1 LDVAAFTL
9 FEADLPRKDTLIT
22 ELENALNGARQDWQ
36 NRLANAGANINL
48 NGGLTINIRPVDWPE
63 NVWGGANLS
72 QRAIWISDE
81 SLKADDRAEYLKFL
95 MKHEIG
101 HLLGLEHVDCA
112 PKSSVMQLVGPG
124 GDYATTTTCG
134 DARSIRGTYD
144 PDDPEFVVPPRCE
157 GSPIL
162 LSLDQTQIAL
172 SEDLVAFDLFGTGTP
187 VRVSWTR
194 AGRRHAWLAMDRNGN
209 NTIDSGRELFGTS
222 TPLSLGEMGPTV
234 SNGFRALRW
243 FDQPE
248 QGGDADGFISDSDLV
263 YHRLRLWVDENH
275 NGFSEPA
282 ELTTLADE
290 GITSIDTREKD
301 ALVRDEFGNV
311 FRWYSSYFIRGG
323 QKGVRERTLW
333 DVILVVR

>member
-1 LDVAAFTL
+1 
-9 FEADLPRKDTLIT
+9 
-22 ELENALNGARQDWQ
+22 
-36 NRLANAGANINL
+36 
-48 NGGLTINIRPVDWPE
+48 
-63 NVWGGANLS
+63 
-72 QRAIWISDE
+72 
-81 SLKADDRAEYLKFL
+81 
-95 MKHEIG
+95 
-101 HLLGLEHVDCA
+101 
-112 PKSSVMQLVGPG
+112 
-124 GDYATTTTCG
+124 
-134 DARSIRGTYD
+134 
-144 PDDPEFVVPPRCE
+144 
-157 GSPIL
+157 
-162 LSLDQTQIAL
+162 
-172 SEDLVAFDLFGTGTP
+172 
-187 VRVSWTR
+187 
-194 AGRRHAWLAMDRNGN
+194 MDRNGN